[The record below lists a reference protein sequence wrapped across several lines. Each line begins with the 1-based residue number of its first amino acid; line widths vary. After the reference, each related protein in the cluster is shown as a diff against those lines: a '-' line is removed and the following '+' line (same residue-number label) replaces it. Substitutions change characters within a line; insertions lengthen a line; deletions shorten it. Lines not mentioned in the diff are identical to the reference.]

1 MISNDLVTLVS
12 EKDQVIG
19 TMDKIDAHRGEGKL
33 HRASSVFL
41 FRKNAADEIEFL
53 VQKRSEKK
61 IVGAGQWANTVC
73 GNVWP
78 DESYEECARRRL
90 LFELGINDD
99 LLELK
104 DTVTFRYQT
113 KCNEEFSENEI
124 VHIFEGWYGGE
135 VNPNSEEVADWRW
148 LKWKDA
154 HELKKVESDWQ
165 WTPWFELYMKNKGDS
180 INNSIKVGRKL

>member
-12 EKDQVIG
+12 EEDQVIG
-19 TMDKIDAHRGEGKL
+19 TMDKIEAHRSKGKL

-41 FRKNAADEIEFL
+41 FRKNEGDEIEFL

-78 DESYEECARRRL
+78 DESYEACARRRL
-90 LFELGINDD
+90 SFELGINDVR
-99 LLELK
+99 LK
-104 DTVTFRYQT
+104 LNDTATFRYQA

-124 VHIFEGWYGGE
+124 VHIFIDWYDAE
-135 VNPNSEEVADWRW
+135 VNANSEEVAEWQW
-148 LKWKDA
+148 VKWEDA
-154 HELKKVESDWQ
+154 HELKKFEKDWQ
-165 WTPWFELYMKNKGDS
+165 WAPWFELFMKET
-180 INNSIKVGRKL
+180 KVIESLNRYLI